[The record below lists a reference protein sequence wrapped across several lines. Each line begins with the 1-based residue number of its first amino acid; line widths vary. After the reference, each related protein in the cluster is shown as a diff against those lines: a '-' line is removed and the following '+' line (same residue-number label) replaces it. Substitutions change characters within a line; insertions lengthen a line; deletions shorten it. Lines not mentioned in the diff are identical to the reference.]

1 MAVFFKQPI
10 IILSYYFARFT
21 MFLIDRD
28 LPCKYLR
35 FKTNVKFKFYQMK
48 NTKALALPLF
58 MALLFILFSSYVKA
72 QETQVKVTGIR
83 SGKGKIILNVFR
95 NNETYDNQQPCK
107 VFTFDKKELANGS
120 LVVTC
125 RLEPGIYGITLVD
138 DENGNG
144 KIDKNFI
151 GTPKE
156 GFGFSNFFM
165 EKMKKP
171 VFDDFKVDLKSPN
184 NNIVIRVKY
193 M

>member
-1 MAVFFKQPI
+1 
-10 IILSYYFARFT
+10 
-21 MFLIDRD
+21 
-28 LPCKYLR
+28 
-35 FKTNVKFKFYQMK
+35 MK
-48 NTKALALPLF
+48 NTKALASSLF
-58 MALLFILFSSYVKA
+58 MALLLILFSSYTKA
-72 QETQVKVTGIR
+72 QETQVKITGIR

-151 GTPKE
+151 GMPKE

-171 VFDDFKVDLKSPN
+171 VFDDFKVDLKSPESK
-184 NNIVIRVKY
+184 IVIRVKY